1 MFFEGLLELAEC
13 DQQPVGLTCVD
24 TQPFK
29 RYAVFLLGYAFS
41 GSSEMARGHGEDF
54 VHAGKRGRG
63 VIVAA
68 TNALMPPVSGV
79 DRQFQQ

>member
-29 RYAVFLLGYAFS
+29 RFYAVFLLGYAFS
-41 GSSEMARGHGEDF
+41 GSSEMARGH
-54 VHAGKRGRG
+54 AR
-63 VIVAA
+63 ISSMQANAA
-68 TNALMPPVSGV
+68 EAS
-79 DRQFQQ
+79 